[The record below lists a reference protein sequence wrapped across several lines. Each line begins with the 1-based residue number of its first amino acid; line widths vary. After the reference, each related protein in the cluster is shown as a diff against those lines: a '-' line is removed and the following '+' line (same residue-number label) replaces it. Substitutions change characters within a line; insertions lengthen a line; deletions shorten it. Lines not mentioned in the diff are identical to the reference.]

1 MRIGGVTGARD
12 VTPRHWEKLAS
23 ENNLDPERV
32 VGQARRM
39 AGLVLS
45 NIEEAYSDVEP
56 RIRDRILMLV
66 DSANTKIDPTYDS
79 ASMTDDPTGMLSG
92 LMPPAD
98 EGNASDIG
106 ADMRRHAS
114 LRMSAHTFFVY
125 PILAVLSEYVATP
138 FVPTIWFVGMVNLMS
153 VRVVDSTALRISSCT
168 SPPGCSGRVLVS
180 CPIGRRP

>member
-1 MRIGGVTGARD
+1 MRELHAWMGDSPVGVFLEDSEGNVPLEYAKGVDMHIRLSLPLDGKAAYAHRRRPGARD

-98 EGNASDIG
+98 EG
-106 ADMRRHAS
+106 RR
-114 LRMSAHTFFVY
+114 L
-125 PILAVLSEYVATP
+125 
-138 FVPTIWFVGMVNLMS
+138 
-153 VRVVDSTALRISSCT
+153 
-168 SPPGCSGRVLVS
+168 
-180 CPIGRRP
+180 

>member
-66 DSANTKIDPTYDS
+66 YSANTKIDPTYDS

-98 EGNASDIG
+98 EG
-106 ADMRRHAS
+106 RR
-114 LRMSAHTFFVY
+114 L
-125 PILAVLSEYVATP
+125 
-138 FVPTIWFVGMVNLMS
+138 
-153 VRVVDSTALRISSCT
+153 
-168 SPPGCSGRVLVS
+168 
-180 CPIGRRP
+180 